1 MNEHRDSRREN
12 ESIANW
18 IERISYKDSGWIKKA
33 KMRRKFRWY
42 YDIKFYIQL
51 KLIIFKKKFK

>member
-18 IERISYKDSGWIKKA
+18 IERISYKDSGWIKKV